1 MIAVSAVIFLITPG
15 NDLAALYILN
25 VAEQGYL
32 GMACAISTML
42 IAVVLACLGGLKLL
56 VKMSKIE
63 MF

>member
-42 IAVVLACLGGLKLL
+42 ITVVLVCLGGMKLL
-56 VKMSKIE
+56 VKMTKIE
-63 MF
+63 MY